1 MKKVKFI
8 LLFCTIIWSCGGGNG
23 GDEIPIPTPVNKAPS
38 IPLLIFPTDNL
49 LCIDNVLNFN
59 WSPSIDPEGDV
70 LTYQIQVADDNLFTQ
85 IVHSLNSSFTEQTI
99 SLSKGRTYYWRVK
112 SIDSKNLESSFSSVF
127 SFYTDREGELNH
139 LPFSPFLVAP
149 ALNSIQDTTIIS
161 LEWTANDVDN
171 DPLLFD
177 VFFGINNPPNVKI
190 AENLIINTYS
200 VVTESSKNYYWK
212 VVVEDDKGGR
222 TIGQTWN
229 FKTD

>member
-1 MKKVKFI
+1 MKKVKYI
-8 LLFCTIIWSCGGGNG
+8 LLFCIIIWSCGGENG
-23 GDEIPIPTPVNKAPS
+23 EDEIPIPTPINKAPS
-38 IPLLIFPTDNL
+38 VPLLIFPTDNL
-49 LCIDNVLNFN
+49 LCTDNVLNFN
-59 WSPSIDPEGDV
+59 WNPSIDPEGDV

-149 ALNSIQDTTIIS
+149 TLNSIQGTTIIS

-190 AENLIINTYS
+190 AENLIINTFS

>member
-1 MKKVKFI
+1 MKKVKYI
-8 LLFCTIIWSCGGGNG
+8 LLFCAILWSCGGDSG
-23 GDEIPIPTPVNKAPS
+23 GGEIPIPTPVNKPPS
-38 IPLLIFPTDNL
+38 IPLLIFPSDNL
-49 LCIDNVLNFN
+49 LCTDNVLNFN

-70 LTYQIQVADDNLFTQ
+70 LTYQIQVAKDNLFTQ

-99 SLSKGRTYYWRVK
+99 SLSKGFTYYWRVK
-112 SIDSKNLESSFSSVF
+112 SIDSKNSGSSFSTVF

-149 ALNSIQDTTIIS
+149 ELNSNQNTTTIL

-171 DPLLFD
+171 DPLVFD
-177 VFFGINNPPNVKI
+177 VFFGTNKPPNVKI
-190 AENLIINTYS
+190 AENITINTFS
-200 VVTESSKNYYWK
+200 VSIESSKNYYWK